1 MGRTIAKAWLLAG
14 TLDLLSAYVWAAI
27 DGGDLAGILPTV
39 ASGPFGDKLPVGFAG
54 AQILGLLVHFS
65 IMLVM
70 VTVYVVASR
79 RIPALDRNWI
89 IAGLLYGLVLWG
101 VMYWIVLP
109 ARFEGY
115 TGPSGAW
122 PITKQLI
129 SHCLLVGLPIAW
141 IARRERAA

>member
-1 MGRTIAKAWLLAG
+1 MGRTIAWAWLVAG

-27 DGGDLAGILPTV
+27 GGGDMAGILPTV
-39 ASGPFGDKLPVGFAG
+39 ASGPFGDGVPAG
-54 AQILGLLVHFS
+54 PAGQALGVLVHFA

-70 VTVYVVASR
+70 AAVYVVASR
-79 RIPALDRNWI
+79 RMPALNRNWLV
-89 IAGLLYGLVLWG
+89 AGLLYGLALWG

-109 ARFEGY
+109 LRFEGY
-115 TGPSGAW
+115 QTPREAW
-122 PITKQLI
+122 PIAKQLI